1 MKTEPLGQVTQED
14 ARRNPGHE
22 ACQDGSTSPT
32 QRLRLGEYDLD
43 LHQRQ
48 LFKDGLPVK
57 VPGKVYQA
65 LIALVENPGELVTRE
80 ALRVRLWPRD
90 TQLNY
95 DANVN
100 TTVNKLRQ
108 ILGDTNE
115 ESKFIETIP
124 RKGYRFIANV
134 ECINLP
140 ATNAEVAEAVEP
152 KESAWKLAEAPESLR
167 SGPARIWFTASV
179 IALVMA
185 AILFGAAIT
194 LFSLRSVRPEMA
206 SHPAGQ
212 ATDTTSKP

>member
-1 MKTEPLGQVTQED
+1 MKTAPLSQVTQED
-14 ARRNPGHE
+14 ARRNPEDKGGQE
-22 ACQDGSTSPT
+22 ASTSPM

-65 LIALVENPGELVTRE
+65 LVALVETPGELVTRE

-140 ATNAEVAEAVEP
+140 DAEVAEAVQP
-152 KESAWKLAEAPESLR
+152 KESALNFVGTPEFLR

-194 LFSLRSVRPEMA
+194 LFSHRSVRPEMA

>member
-1 MKTEPLGQVTQED
+1 MKTAPLTQVTQED
-14 ARRNPGHE
+14 PRRNPEDKGGQE
-22 ACQDGSTSPT
+22 ASTSPM
-32 QRLRLGEYDLD
+32 QRLRFGEYDLD
-43 LHQRQ
+43 LQRRQ

-57 VPGKVYQA
+57 VPCKVYQS
-65 LIALVENPGELVTRE
+65 LVALVETPDELVTRE
-80 ALRVRLWPRD
+80 ALRARLWPRD
-90 TQLNY
+90 TRLNY

-100 TTVNKLRQ
+100 TTINKLRQ

-124 RKGYRFIANV
+124 RKGYRFIAKV

-140 ATNAEVAEAVEP
+140 ATAEAAGAVQS
-152 KESAWKLAEAPESLR
+152 KESVSKFAEAPEFLR

-194 LFSLRSVRPEMA
+194 LFSYRSVRPEMA
-206 SHPAGQ
+206 SHPAGP

>member
-1 MKTEPLGQVTQED
+1 MKTEPLTQVSQEN
-14 ARRNPGHE
+14 ARRNPE
-22 ACQDGSTSPT
+22 VKACPNGSTSPA

-43 LHQRQ
+43 LQQRQ
-48 LFKDGLPVK
+48 LFKDGLRVR

-65 LIALVENPGELVTRE
+65 LVALVETPGELVTRE

-124 RKGYRFIANV
+124 RKGYRFIAK
-134 ECINLP
+134 
-140 ATNAEVAEAVEP
+140 VAEAVEP
-152 KESAWKLAEAPESLR
+152 KESAWKFPEVPEFLR
-167 SGPARIWFTASV
+167 PGPARIWFTASV

-194 LFSLRSVRPEMA
+194 LFSHRSVRPELA
-206 SHPAGQ
+206 SHPTEP
-212 ATDTTSKP
+212 ATQTTSKP

>member
-1 MKTEPLGQVTQED
+1 MKTAPLTQVTQED
-14 ARRNPGHE
+14 AR
-22 ACQDGSTSPT
+22 QDPEHRARQDRSTSPT
-32 QRLRLGEYDLD
+32 ERLRFGEYDLD
-43 LHQRQ
+43 LQRRQ

-57 VPGKVYQA
+57 VPCKVYQS
-65 LIALVENPGELVTRE
+65 LVALVETPDELVTRE
-80 ALRVRLWPRD
+80 ALRARLWPRD
-90 TQLNY
+90 TRLNY

-100 TTVNKLRQ
+100 TTINKLRQ

-124 RKGYRFIANV
+124 RKGYRFIAKV

-140 ATNAEVAEAVEP
+140 ATAEAAGTVQS
-152 KESAWKLAEAPESLR
+152 KESASKFAEAPEFLR
-167 SGPARIWFTASV
+167 LGPARIWFTASV

-194 LFSLRSVRPEMA
+194 LFSYRSVRPEMA
-206 SHPAGQ
+206 SHPAGP

>member
-1 MKTEPLGQVTQED
+1 MKTAPRTQVTQED
-14 ARRNPGHE
+14 ARRNPEDKGGQE
-22 ACQDGSTSPT
+22 ASTSPM
-32 QRLRLGEYDLD
+32 QRLRFGEYDLD
-43 LHQRQ
+43 LQRRQ

-57 VPGKVYQA
+57 VPCKVYQS
-65 LIALVENPGELVTRE
+65 LVALVETPDELVTRE
-80 ALRVRLWPRD
+80 ALRARLWPRD
-90 TQLNY
+90 TRLNY

-100 TTVNKLRQ
+100 TTINKLRQ

-124 RKGYRFIANV
+124 RKGYRFIAKV

-140 ATNAEVAEAVEP
+140 ATAEAAGAVQS
-152 KESAWKLAEAPESLR
+152 KESVSKFAEAPEFLR

-194 LFSLRSVRPEMA
+194 LFSHQSVRPEMA
-206 SHPAGQ
+206 SHPAGP

>member
-1 MKTEPLGQVTQED
+1 MKTAPLTQVTQED
-14 ARRNPGHE
+14 ARRNPEDKGGQE
-22 ACQDGSTSPT
+22 ASTSPM
-32 QRLRLGEYDLD
+32 QRLRFGEYDLD
-43 LHQRQ
+43 LQRRQ

-57 VPGKVYQA
+57 VPCKVYQS
-65 LIALVENPGELVTRE
+65 LVALVETPDELVTRE
-80 ALRVRLWPRD
+80 ALRARLWPRD
-90 TQLNY
+90 TRLNY

-100 TTVNKLRQ
+100 TTINKLRQ

-124 RKGYRFIANV
+124 RKGYRFIAKV

-140 ATNAEVAEAVEP
+140 ATAEAAGAVQS
-152 KESAWKLAEAPESLR
+152 KESVSKFAEAPEFLR

-194 LFSLRSVRPEMA
+194 LFSHQSVRPEMA
-206 SHPAGQ
+206 SHPAGP

>member
-1 MKTEPLGQVTQED
+1 MNTEPLKQVSRED
-14 ARRNPGHE
+14 ARRNPEHQ

-43 LHQRQ
+43 LHRRQ
-48 LFKDGLPVK
+48 LSKDGLPVK

-65 LIALVENPGELVTRE
+65 LVALVETPGELVTRE
-80 ALRVRLWPRD
+80 ELRVRLWPRD

-124 RKGYRFIANV
+124 RKGYRFIAKV

-140 ATNAEVAEAVEP
+140 ATNAEVAEAVRP
-152 KESAWKLAEAPESLR
+152 KESAWNFVGTPEFLR

-194 LFSLRSVRPEMA
+194 LFSHRSVRPEMA

>member
-1 MKTEPLGQVTQED
+1 MKTEPLSQVTQED
-14 ARRNPGHE
+14 ARRNPEHKAG
-22 ACQDGSTSPT
+22 QDGSTSPT

-65 LIALVENPGELVTRE
+65 LVALVETPGELVTRE

-108 ILGDTNE
+108 ILGDTSE

-134 ECINLP
+134 ESVDLP
-140 ATNAEVAEAVEP
+140 ATDAEVAEVVQS
-152 KESAWKLAEAPESLR
+152 KESAWNFVGTPEFLR

-194 LFSLRSVRPEMA
+194 LFSHRSVRPEMA
-206 SHPAGQ
+206 SHPTAQ
-212 ATDTTSKP
+212 ATETIGKP

>member
-1 MKTEPLGQVTQED
+1 MKTEPLSQVTQED
-14 ARRNPGHE
+14 ARRNPGYE

-65 LIALVENPGELVTRE
+65 LVALVETPGELVTRE

-108 ILGDTNE
+108 ILGDTSE

-134 ECINLP
+134 ESVDLP
-140 ATNAEVAEAVEP
+140 ATDAEVAKVVQS
-152 KESAWKLAEAPESLR
+152 KESAWNFVGTPEFLR

-194 LFSLRSVRPEMA
+194 LFSHRSVRPEMA
-206 SHPAGQ
+206 SHPTAQ
-212 ATDTTSKP
+212 ATETIGKP

>member
-1 MKTEPLGQVTQED
+1 MKTEPLNQVSQED
-14 ARRNPGHE
+14 ARRNPGDK
-22 ACQDGSTSPT
+22 AGQDGSTPPR

-43 LHQRQ
+43 LDQRQ
-48 LFKDGLPVK
+48 LFKGGLRVK

-65 LIALVENPGELVTRE
+65 LVALVENPGELVTRE

-90 TQLNY
+90 TRLNY

-115 ESKFIETIP
+115 ESRFIETIP
-124 RKGYRFIANV
+124 RKGYRFIAKV
-134 ECINLP
+134 ECVNLP
-140 ATNAEVAEAVEP
+140 ATEVEVAGPVQP
-152 KESAWKLAEAPESLR
+152 KEPAWNFAGPPEFLR

-194 LFSLRSVRPEMA
+194 LFSHRSLQPEMA
-206 SHPAGQ
+206 SHPAGS
-212 ATDTTSKP
+212 ATETTNKP

>member
-1 MKTEPLGQVTQED
+1 MNTEPLKQVSQEN
-14 ARRNPGHE
+14 ARRNPEHQ
-22 ACQDGSTSPT
+22 ACQDDSTSPT

-43 LHQRQ
+43 LHRRQ
-48 LFKDGLPVK
+48 LSKDGLPVK

-65 LIALVENPGELVTRE
+65 LVALVETPGELVTRE
-80 ALRVRLWPRD
+80 ELRVRLWPRD
-90 TQLNY
+90 VRLNY

-124 RKGYRFIANV
+124 RKGYRFIAKV
-134 ECINLP
+134 ECVNRP
-140 ATNAEVAEAVEP
+140 VTDAEVAGAVQP
-152 KESAWKLAEAPESLR
+152 KESAWNIAGAPEFLR

-194 LFSLRSVRPEMA
+194 LFSHR
-206 SHPAGQ
+206 
-212 ATDTTSKP
+212 

>member
-1 MKTEPLGQVTQED
+1 MKTAPLTQVTQED
-14 ARRNPGHE
+14 ARRNPEDKGGQE
-22 ACQDGSTSPT
+22 ASTSPM
-32 QRLRLGEYDLD
+32 QRLRFGEYDLD
-43 LHQRQ
+43 LQRRQ

-57 VPGKVYQA
+57 VPCKVYQS
-65 LIALVENPGELVTRE
+65 LVALVETPDELVTRE
-80 ALRVRLWPRD
+80 ALRARLWPRD
-90 TQLNY
+90 TRLNY

-100 TTVNKLRQ
+100 TTINKLRQ

-124 RKGYRFIANV
+124 RKGYRFIAKV

-140 ATNAEVAEAVEP
+140 ATAEAAGAVQS
-152 KESAWKLAEAPESLR
+152 KESASKFAEAPEFLR
-167 SGPARIWFTASV
+167 LGPARIWFTASV

-194 LFSLRSVRPEMA
+194 LFSYRSVRPEMA
-206 SHPAGQ
+206 SHPAGP

>member
-1 MKTEPLGQVTQED
+1 MKTAPLTQVTQED
-14 ARRNPGHE
+14 ARRNPEDKGGQE
-22 ACQDGSTSPT
+22 ASTSPM
-32 QRLRLGEYDLD
+32 QRLRFGEYDLD
-43 LHQRQ
+43 LQRRQ

-57 VPGKVYQA
+57 VPCKVYQS
-65 LIALVENPGELVTRE
+65 LVALVETPDELVTRE
-80 ALRVRLWPRD
+80 ALRARLWPRD
-90 TQLNY
+90 TRLNY

-100 TTVNKLRQ
+100 TTINKLRQ

-124 RKGYRFIANV
+124 RKGYRFIAKV

-140 ATNAEVAEAVEP
+140 ATAEAAGAVQS
-152 KESAWKLAEAPESLR
+152 KESVSKFAEAPEFLR

-194 LFSLRSVRPEMA
+194 LFSHRSVRPEMA
-206 SHPAGQ
+206 SHPAGP
-212 ATDTTSKP
+212 ARDTTSKP

>member
-1 MKTEPLGQVTQED
+1 MKTEPLSQATQED
-14 ARRNPGHE
+14 ARRNPRHK

-65 LIALVENPGELVTRE
+65 LVALVETPGELVTRE

-140 ATNAEVAEAVEP
+140 ATNAEVAEAMQP
-152 KESAWKLAEAPESLR
+152 KESAWNFVGTPEFLR

-194 LFSLRSVRPEMA
+194 LFSHRSVRPEMA

>member
-1 MKTEPLGQVTQED
+1 MKTAPLTQVTQED
-14 ARRNPGHE
+14 ARRNPEDKGGQE
-22 ACQDGSTSPT
+22 ASTSPM
-32 QRLRLGEYDLD
+32 QRLRFGEYDLD
-43 LHQRQ
+43 LQRRQ

-57 VPGKVYQA
+57 VPCKVYQS
-65 LIALVENPGELVTRE
+65 LVALVETPDELVTRE
-80 ALRVRLWPRD
+80 ALRARLWPRD
-90 TQLNY
+90 TRLNY

-100 TTVNKLRQ
+100 TTINKLRQ

-124 RKGYRFIANV
+124 RKGYRFIAKV

-140 ATNAEVAEAVEP
+140 ATAEAAGAVQS
-152 KESAWKLAEAPESLR
+152 KESVSKFAEAPEFLR

-194 LFSLRSVRPEMA
+194 LFSYRSVRPEMA
-206 SHPAGQ
+206 SHPAGP

>member
-1 MKTEPLGQVTQED
+1 MKTEPLSQVTQED
-14 ARRNPGHE
+14 ALRNPEDKAG
-22 ACQDGSTSPT
+22 QDGSTSPT

-43 LHQRQ
+43 LQQRQ

-65 LIALVENPGELVTRE
+65 LVALVETPGELVTRE
-80 ALRVRLWPRD
+80 ALRLRLWPRD

-108 ILGDTNE
+108 IFGDTNE
-115 ESKFIETIP
+115 ESQFIQTIP
-124 RKGYRFIANV
+124 RKGYRFIAKV
-134 ECINLP
+134 ECVNLP
-140 ATNAEVAEAVEP
+140 ATNAGVAEAVQP
-152 KESAWKLAEAPESLR
+152 KESAWKFAEAPEFLR
-167 SGPARIWFTASV
+167 SGAARIWFAASV

-194 LFSLRSVRPEMA
+194 LFSHRSVRPEMA
-206 SHPAGQ
+206 SHPAES
-212 ATDTTSKP
+212 ATQTTSKP

>member
-1 MKTEPLGQVTQED
+1 MKTAPLTQVTQED
-14 ARRNPGHE
+14 ARRNPEDKGGQE
-22 ACQDGSTSPT
+22 ASTSPM
-32 QRLRLGEYDLD
+32 QRLRFGEYDLD
-43 LHQRQ
+43 LQRRQ

-57 VPGKVYQA
+57 VPCKVYQS
-65 LIALVENPGELVTRE
+65 LVALVETPDELVTRE
-80 ALRVRLWPRD
+80 ALRARLWPRD
-90 TQLNY
+90 TRLNY

-100 TTVNKLRQ
+100 TTINKLRQ

-194 LFSLRSVRPEMA
+194 LFSHRSVRPEMA
-206 SHPAGQ
+206 SHPAGP